1 MTMKSWSRAIGI
13 ILIGLASGDMG
24 EAAELIV
31 LTGQGGAPG
40 GQDPRRA
47 FARTSGHKVTVLQEI
62 GAALESMK

>member
-40 GQDPRRA
+40 VKILAARS
-47 FARTSGHKVTVLQEI
+47 RTSGHKVTVLQEI
-62 GAALESMK
+62 GVALESMK